1 MDRDMCKARVYI
13 EPAQIN
19 DNISLGDKDIIHK
32 LKDVLRL
39 KKGERV
45 LIFDGAGKEYSYTIA
60 NLDKKKALFNKC
72 KVLMDE
78 KPPNKKVIL
87 GFPVARE
94 SKINFI
100 LQKGTELGVYE
111 FIPFLCQRSLS
122 AKPSQKKIQRWSK
135 IVIEATRQ
143 SQRLWV
149 PRVNS
154 ILDFAEIA
162 VLKYKTK
169 LAASIAGKSIPEKIS
184 EGYNEILFVVGPEG
198 DFSPEE
204 YSDLKKNGF
213 NFISLSSNILR
224 VETAA
229 IFGSGLL
236 KYFLDGR

>member
-1 MDRDMCKARVYI
+1 MCKARVYI
-13 EPAQIN
+13 EPAQIK

-39 KKGERV
+39 KKGEKV
-45 LIFDGAGKEYSYTIA
+45 LIFDGAGKEYSYAIA
-60 NLDKKKALFNKC
+60 NLNEKEALFNKG
-72 KVLMDE
+72 KVLMNE

-87 GFPVARE
+87 GFPIARE

-100 LQKGTELGVYE
+100 LQKCTELGVYE
-111 FIPFLCQRSLS
+111 FIPFLCRRSLS

-154 ILDFAEIA
+154 ILDFAEITA
-162 VLKYKTK
+162 LKHKTK
-169 LAASIAGKSIPEKIS
+169 LVASTAGKSISEKIN
-184 EGYNEILFVVGPEG
+184 GGCNEILFVVGPEG
-198 DFSPEE
+198 GFSPEE
-204 YSDLKKNGF
+204 YSDFKKNGF
-213 NFISLSSNILR
+213 NFVSLSSNILR

-229 IFGSGLL
+229 IFGSGIL
-236 KYFLDGR
+236 KYFLDRR